1 MSWFKK
7 LKQGLGKSASKISD
21 GITTALT
28 HKKLDDEVLDN
39 LEETLISA
47 DIGVHASMEIIEK
60 LRQEKYEKDISEI
73 EVKQILAEH
82 IAEILQPA
90 AKQIDINKKPFVIMM
105 VGVNGSGKTTTIGK
119 LAHNFKQ
126 QGKKVTLAAG
136 DTFRAA
142 AVEQLKVWGERN
154 KCNVVT
160 GEHGADAASVAY
172 KAYEQAEDILMID
185 TAGRLQN
192 KTNLMQELEKII
204 RVIKKH
210 DDDAPHET
218 LLVLDAT
225 VGQNAHSQVEAFK
238 NTANITGLVVT
249 KLDGTAKGG
258 VVVSLADKFN
268 LPIYAVGVGE
278 GIDDLHDFNPI
289 DYASNLVGIE

>member
-7 LKQGLGKSASKISD
+7 LKKGLGKSASKISD

-28 HKKLDDEVLDN
+28 HRKLDDELLEN
-39 LEETLISA
+39 LEEVLISA
-47 DIGVHASMEIIEK
+47 DIGIHASMELIEK
-60 LRQEKYEKDISEI
+60 LKQQKYEKDISEEEI
-73 EVKQILAEH
+73 KTILADN
-82 IAEILQPA
+82 IAEILTPV
-90 AKQIDINKKPFVIMM
+90 AKTLTPNKKPYVILM

-126 QGKKVTLAAG
+126 KKHKITLAAA

-142 AVEQLKVWGERN
+142 AVEQLKIWGDRN

-160 GEHGADAASVAY
+160 GEQGADSASVAY
-172 KAYEQAEDILMID
+172 KAYEQSDDILMID

-192 KTNLMQELEKII
+192 KANLMQELEKII

-210 DDDAPHET
+210 DDTAPHET
-218 LLVLDAT
+218 LLVLDST

-238 NTANITGLVVT
+238 KTANITGLIVT

-258 VVVSLADKFN
+258 VVVSLADKFK
-268 LPIYAVGVGE
+268 LPIYAIGVGE
-278 GIDDLHDFNPI
+278 GIDDLHEFNPM
-289 DYASNLVGIE
+289 DYAKNLVGL